1 MLCILKPATASQVL
15 LVPQISLTSP
25 SVIAVHLP
33 ESPLLLGART
43 QNSTCCKV
51 SHMKP

>member
-15 LVPQISLTSP
+15 LVPQISLTS